1 VAISYSQLGQQGRIG
16 NQFYQI
22 AATIAL
28 AKRNNASYQ
37 FPFGLWS
44 TELNLLQSSYS
55 NNIQFKSRYTEP
67 YFHYSP
73 IPFSDGLDLYNS
85 YFQSEKY
92 FFDFSDEI
100 RYLLTPKCAK
110 YFPKFENTCAIH
122 VRRGD
127 YLTLPDHHP
136 VLPMSYYQEA
146 MNAVKAK
153 KYMVFSD
160 DPEWCANNFKG
171 DQFTIMRGNR
181 TYVDISLMS
190 KCDVGGIIANS
201 SYSYWGNWL
210 NPNTNKIVIAPK
222 NENWFGKD
230 LKHHNLKDLIPESW
244 IKI

>member
-1 VAISYSQLGQQGRIG
+1 MSVSYSNISNAARLGNKLFIL
-16 NQFYQI
+16 

-28 AKRNNASYQ
+28 AKRNNDSYL
-37 FPFGLWS
+37 FSPDDYS
-44 TELNLLQSSYS
+44 TELNLPQSSFSS
-55 NNIQFKSRYTEP
+55 NIKFDYQYQEP
-67 YFHYSP
+67 FFHYKE
-73 IPFSDGLDLYNS
+73 IPYQQNLNLHNS

-92 FFDFSDEI
+92 FLDFSDEI